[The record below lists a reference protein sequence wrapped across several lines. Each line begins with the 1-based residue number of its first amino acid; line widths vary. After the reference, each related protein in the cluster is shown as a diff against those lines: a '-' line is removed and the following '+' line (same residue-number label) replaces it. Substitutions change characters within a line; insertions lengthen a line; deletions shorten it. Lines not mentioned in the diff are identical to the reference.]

1 MTPACNNCLVM
12 TPVDFK
18 KISNVLYLY
27 IFLLSVWKEWV
38 IVNNTFE
45 AMLFANGD
53 MCPGEKPRQTKV
65 YTGYPTLQAEPER
78 DNEKEIKGALLAGG
92 YCLSMLNR

>member
-1 MTPACNNCLVM
+1 MTIIYATLIL
-12 TPVDFK
+12 K
-18 KISNVLYLY
+18 KISNLLYLY
-27 IFLLSVWKEWV
+27 IFVSSVWKEWV

-65 YTGYPTLQAEPER
+65 YTGYHTLQAEPER
-78 DNEKEIKGALLAGG
+78 DKEKVHKRGSVCRRIQPQHAQQMNCNQ
-92 YCLSMLNR
+92 Y